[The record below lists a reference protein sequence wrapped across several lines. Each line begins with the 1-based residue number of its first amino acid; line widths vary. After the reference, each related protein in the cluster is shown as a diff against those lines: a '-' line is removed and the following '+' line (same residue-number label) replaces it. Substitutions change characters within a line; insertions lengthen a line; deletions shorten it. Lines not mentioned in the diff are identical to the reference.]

1 MSRGPIERLASL
13 GFRRRGLVLGLSIAL
28 VACAVPLAAGAPAA
42 LTANEGNDFIDPGSE
57 SARADDRLERAAGE
71 EPNPGLI
78 VLVRPGGGRI
88 GDAQLDRQAQQALID
103 AQAAGTPEAF
113 AAADGAA
120 AAAAAARSP
129 QALATIER
137 LRKQLERDRVVTRV
151 TDYAAGPAPSLL
163 SEDGKSTY
171 LAVNMKP
178 DSSGAVDRLTKR
190 LERTRGVHVGGPA
203 TAQPTVGRQVADDIT
218 RAEMIAFPILLVISF
233 FVFRSLVAA
242 LLPLLVGGITIVAT
256 LSALQ
261 GMNGLLPL
269 SIFSVNF
276 VTGLGL
282 GLAIDYSL
290 LVVSRYREEIAV
302 HGGAGWEPLRRT
314 MATAGRT
321 VVFSGIT
328 VALAAATLCV
338 FPMRFLY
345 SMGIGGA
352 ICALL
357 SALVAVSVLP
367 AILALLGTRVNS
379 LAPRRW
385 RERKATTNREGRWYR
400 HAHRIMKRPGLVA
413 VVATAGLL
421 LAGVPFLRAEFT
433 GVDARVLPKDSSP
446 RIVHDALERDFPAS
460 APSIT
465 LAVTA
470 PANAVPSVN
479 QYAAEVAR
487 VKGIESVAAPEHL
500 RRNVWRIQLTPER
513 GQLSAAT
520 FEAIRDIRARDPALH
535 SAVTGFPAAYLDQEQ
550 AVLAG
555 LPLALALLCAST
567 IIVLFLMTGSVIL
580 PVKAVI
586 MNLLG
591 VCAAFGFIVLVFQ
604 DGNLEGL
611 LAFKSL
617 GAIDTTQPVLLFA
630 MAFGLATDYGTFLLT
645 RIKEEHD
652 AGLPNREAVAVGLER
667 TGRIVTAAA
676 ILFSIAVGAF
686 ATSEIIFIKLVGVG
700 TVAAV
705 LLDAFVIRTLLVP
718 ALMALLGDWNWWA
731 PGPLR
736 RLHERFGFED
746 PTLPGPAALP
756 TGPPVV
762 EIPTRRSA

>member
-137 LRKQLERDRVVTRV
+137 LRKQLERYWVVTRV

-171 LAVNMKP
+171 LAANMKP

-242 LLPLLVGGITIVAT
+242 LLPLLVGGITILAT

-261 GMNGLLPL
+261 GMNGILPL

-290 LVVSRYREEIAV
+290 LVVSRYREEIDV

-385 RERKATTNREGRWYR
+385 RERKATTHREGRWYR

-421 LAGVPFLRAEFT
+421 LAGVPFRKGRVHRRRRARASQ
-433 GVDARVLPKDSSP
+433 GQLAPDRARRARARLPQ
-446 RIVHDALERDFPAS
+446 R
-460 APSIT
+460 PSIT

-500 RRNVWRIQLTPER
+500 RRNVWENPADPRA
-513 GQLSAAT
+513 GQL
-520 FEAIRDIRARDPALH
+520 ARPR
-535 SAVTGFPAAYLDQEQ
+535 SRP
-550 AVLAG
+550 
-555 LPLALALLCAST
+555 S
-567 IIVLFLMTGSVIL
+567 
-580 PVKAVI
+580 
-586 MNLLG
+586 
-591 VCAAFGFIVLVFQ
+591 
-604 DGNLEGL
+604 
-611 LAFKSL
+611 
-617 GAIDTTQPVLLFA
+617 
-630 MAFGLATDYGTFLLT
+630 
-645 RIKEEHD
+645 
-652 AGLPNREAVAVGLER
+652 
-667 TGRIVTAAA
+667 
-676 ILFSIAVGAF
+676 
-686 ATSEIIFIKLVGVG
+686 ATS
-700 TVAAV
+700 
-705 LLDAFVIRTLLVP
+705 
-718 ALMALLGDWNWWA
+718 
-731 PGPLR
+731 
-736 RLHERFGFED
+736 
-746 PTLPGPAALP
+746 GPATP
-756 TGPPVV
+756 RCTV
-762 EIPTRRSA
+762 R